1 MQIRKPF
8 PLFSTDLFHLFS
20 KRAMAV
26 PHKAVFTRIII
37 NLILQCIL
45 CEDWYHG
52 RHLLKEDQKLP
63 NDGNY
68 AEMICFGCFEKFE
81 GILAPYVGLSLQTV
95 SKEVKDSKVGVEDKN
110 ALDTSVAS
118 ITEESHD
125 EKKKSTCK
133 RQVPTCIPKAK
144 TMFLTA
150 NWRQQLCKCDECL
163 KLYEEKNVA
172 FLIDEEDTVHH
183 YESQAK
189 NEGKFIVL

>member
-1 MQIRKPF
+1 M
-8 PLFSTDLFHLFS
+8 
-20 KRAMAV
+20 
-26 PHKAVFTRIII
+26 
-37 NLILQCIL
+37 

-63 NDGNY
+63 NDENY

-81 GILAPYVGLSLQTV
+81 SILAPYVGLSLQTV

-110 ALDTSVAS
+110 DTLDTSVAS

-125 EKKKSTCK
+125 GDKTKSTTCK
-133 RQVPTCIPKAK
+133 RQVPTSMPKAK

-163 KLYEEKNVA
+163 KLYEEKNIA